1 MTIQQL
7 RYIIVVAE
15 TGSITEASR
24 KLFISQ
30 PPLSEAI
37 KEVEEEIQKQIFKR
51 SQRGISLT
59 ADGVEFLAY
68 ARQAV
73 SQMDII
79 EDKYVNNVPD
89 KLHFAVATQHYM
101 FSTNAMVDLINEL
114 DVDRYEILFHETQ
127 THRVIEN
134 VKSRFCDLGI
144 LYKCKGNKTVLEKE
158 LKHNKLVFT
167 ELFTTNP
174 CVFIRYDHPLAKKK
188 TVTFRDL
195 EKYPR
200 INYNQGVYESAY
212 YSEEPYY
219 QLKSDKVIKVGDR
232 AAAINMMLGIDA
244 YTISTGIMPRWLHNG
259 NIVSI
264 PLECDEYMQIGY
276 IVRSDERLSEL
287 GKKFIDKI
295 LLYTDETVC
304 Y

>member
-7 RYIIVVAE
+7 RYIIEVAE
-15 TGSITEASR
+15 TGSITEAAR

-30 PPLSEAI
+30 PTLSASI
-37 KEVEEEIQKQIFKR
+37 MEVEEEIGKQIFKR
-51 SQRGISLT
+51 SRSGISLT
-59 ADGVEFLAY
+59 SDGVEFLGH

-79 EDKYVNNVPD
+79 EDKYINKAPD

-114 DVDRYEILFHETQ
+114 DCERYEILFHETQ
-127 THRVIEN
+127 THKVIEN
-134 VKSRFCDLGI
+134 VKSRFADLGI
-144 LYKCKGNKTVLEKE
+144 LYKCKGNKRVLEKE
-158 LKHNKLVFT
+158 LKRNKLKFT

-174 CVFIRYDHPLAKKK
+174 CVFVRFDHPLAEKKS
-188 TVTFRDL
+188 VTFKDL

-259 NIVSI
+259 NIVTV

-276 IVRSDERLSEL
+276 IIRSDEQLSDL
-287 GKKFIDKI
+287 GKKFIEKI
-295 LLYTDETVC
+295 MLYTKESEC